1 MICLESDNE
10 SELDVPLI
18 TTKKSGTDIIASTSN
33 ENSQVHLNS
42 QRVEELKGSGV
53 IQDCFPMDDLVF
65 DNYNNND
72 KDLMKHGR
80 DGIMDDNYGIIY
92 ECYIENQDYC
102 LVILVHKFI
111 FFFSE
116 TSSFIQIIGESPPDI
131 DNIVE
136 QTPFQVVN

>member
-33 ENSQVHLNS
+33 ENSQVHLIS
-42 QRVEELKGSGV
+42 QSVEEPKVSGV
-53 IQDCFPMDDLVF
+53 IQDCFPMDDLVLE
-65 DNYNNND
+65 NYNNND

-80 DGIMDDNYGIIY
+80 DGIMDNNNGITY
-92 ECYIENQDYC
+92 ERYIENQDHC
-102 LVILVHKFI
+102 LVILVYKFI
-111 FFFSE
+111 YFSE